1 MYYDDNRIRPT
12 RNVRVREPVLVQ
24 IQQPAW
30 KRRRYCP
37 RCGPLWKCK
46 CMRVHPYPQKVT
58 LEGVMVF
65 AIFIVFILM
74 GIGLFGTGAP
84 DGPET
89 LQPPPPTSV
98 SQLDSTGGGE
108 SYRVDK
114 R

>member
-1 MYYDDNRIRPT
+1 M
-12 RNVRVREPVLVQ
+12 
-24 IQQPAW
+24 
-30 KRRRYCP
+30 
-37 RCGPLWKCK
+37 
-46 CMRVHPYPQKVT
+46 VT
-58 LEGVMVF
+58 

-74 GIGLFGTGAP
+74 GIGLFGTCAP
-84 DGPET
+84 DGPEA